1 MRCFAKVLT
10 LSWCAF
16 FASLLGAP
24 TASAADTK
32 PASASQETTTERY
45 ADLPLSF
52 EANQG
57 QADGQVRFLS
67 RGSGYS
73 FFLTQSEAVLSFSPE
88 ANSDT
93 VLRMQLTGARPA
105 ARIEGV
111 NQLPGK
117 SNYFAGSDSTRWRTG
132 VPTYSRVKYN
142 DIYPGI
148 SLVYY
153 GNQRQLEYDFVVAP
167 GADPRQIHLSVKG
180 AQKLEIDAQGNL
192 VLRNRSGEVQLLAP
206 KVFQQINGQK
216 KNISGQWTLDA
227 NSIAS
232 FRLGK
237 YDHTQPLVIDPVLMY
252 SSFLGGSQKNAI
264 RKIAIDAAGNAY
276 VAGYTAS
283 GD

>member
-10 LSWCAF
+10 LSSCAF

-32 PASASQETTTERY
+32 PASVSQETATERY

-57 QADGQVRFLS
+57 QADAQVRFLS

-73 FFLTQSEAVLSFSPE
+73 FFLTQSGAVLSFSSE
-88 ANSDT
+88 ADSI
-93 VLRMQLTGARPA
+93 LRMQLAGASSS

-111 NQLPGK
+111 DPLPGK
-117 SNYFAGSDSTRWRTG
+117 SNYFAGSDSAHWRTG

-142 DIYPGI
+142 EIYPGI
-148 SLVYY
+148 SLIYY

-167 GADPRQIHLSVKG
+167 GADPRQIHLSVAG
-180 AQKLEIDAQGNL
+180 AQKLTVDAQGNL
-192 VLRNRSGEVQLLAP
+192 VLRNSASEVQLLAP
-206 KVFQQINGQK
+206 KVYQQINGQK
-216 KNISGQWTLDA
+216 KNISGQWTLA
-227 NSIAS
+227 SNGTAS

-237 YDHTQPLVIDPVLMY
+237 NDRTQPLVIAPVLMY
-252 SSFLGGSQKNAI
+252 SSFLCGSQETVI
-264 RKIAIDAAGNAY
+264 R
-276 VAGYTAS
+276 
-283 GD
+283 